1 VKVSFT
7 VAIPTHNRCETALL
21 AARSA
26 LAQSRAPEQLIVLC
40 DGCTDGTA
48 EAMRALGDPRVEVV
62 ELPKAPGY
70 GYEHRNVAL
79 ERARGEAIVYLADD
93 DLWMPDHLKRIGRLW
108 DCGRFD
114 IVQSYAVLVAPDDAL
129 ELMGADWSVPG
140 QRAAFE
146 LGNTNPMSSVSVRVE
161 LARAVG
167 GWDGTIERAADWD
180 LWKRALAAGARCAA
194 SCEPTVLHFRASDRE
209 QAWPLRVRQNS
220 EWLERICD
228 RDARRELRLVL
239 RRTRAERDARV
250 AEQVAWLDGELRAAH
265 EQIRELNDGLSAAIE
280 DAAGLAER
288 LAAAEAER
296 AQLAAASAQL
306 AEKLER
312 IESGG
317 WWRLRK
323 RVLPVMRML
332 GRGD

>member
-1 VKVSFT
+1 VKVRFT
-7 VAIPTHNRCETALL
+7 IAIPTHDRRETALL

-26 LAQSRAPEQLIVLC
+26 LAQTRAPEQLIVLC

-93 DLWMPDHLKRIGRLW
+93 DLLMPDHLRRIGKLW
-108 DCGRFD
+108 DMGRFD
-114 IVQSYAVLVAPDDAL
+114 VVQSYAVMVHPDDTL
-129 ELMGADWSVPG
+129 ELMGYDWSVPG

-146 LGNTNPMSSVSVRVE
+146 HANTNPMTSVSVSVE

-167 GWDGTIERAADWD
+167 GWDPDVESAADWD
-180 LWKRALAAGARCAA
+180 LWKRALAAGARCAT
-194 SCEPTVLHFRASDRE
+194 SPEPTVLHFRARGRE
-209 QAWPLRVRQNS
+209 QAWPLRVRQNT
-220 EWLERICD
+220 EWLERIED
-228 RDARRELRLVL
+228 RAARAEMRLAL
-239 RRTRAERDARV
+239 RRARAEREADVAEHVAGLERERAAALEQLDAQGHALTAADVHIAELTARV
-250 AEQVAWLDGELRAAH
+250 L
-265 EQIRELNDGLSAAIE
+265 
-280 DAAGLAER
+280 
-288 LAAAEAER
+288 AAEATAAVLTDQA
-296 AQLAAASAQL
+296 AQLAG
-306 AEKLER
+306 KLEQ

-317 WWRLRK
+317 WWRLRR
-323 RVLPVMRML
+323 RVLPVMRLL

>member
-7 VAIPTHNRCETALL
+7 IAIPTHNRCDTALL
-21 AARSA
+21 AVRSA
-26 LAQSRAPEQLIVLC
+26 LAQSRAPEQVIVLC

-79 ERARGEAIVYLADD
+79 ERARGDAIVYLADD
-93 DLWMPDHLKRIGRLW
+93 DLLMPDHLKRIGRLW

-114 IVQSYAVLVAPDDAL
+114 VVQSNGVVVHADDRL
-129 ELMGADWSVPG
+129 EFFGADWSVPG

-146 LGNTNPMSSVSVRVE
+146 RANTNPMSSVSVRVE
-161 LARAVG
+161 LAHAVG
-167 GWDGTIERAADWD
+167 GWDATIERAADWD
-180 LWKRALAAGARCAA
+180 LWKRALAAGARCAT

-209 QAWPLRVRQNS
+209 QAWPLRVRQNTA
-220 EWLERICD
+220 WLERISD
-228 RDARRELRLVL
+228 SGARRELRVAL
-239 RRTRAERDARV
+239 RRARAERDARV
-250 AEQVAWLDGELRAAH
+250 AEQVAWLEGQLQAAH
-265 EQIRELNDGLSAAIE
+265 GRIAELDDGLAAAIE

-288 LAAAEAER
+288 LAAAEERLTAAEVS
-296 AQLAAASAQL
+296 SAQL

-312 IESGG
+312 IENGG

-323 RVLPVMRML
+323 RVLPVMRLL